1 VTDPNPALPLTE
13 RIEQTGVLVS
23 ARLAEHALVRA
34 AATCALLTQITAAR
48 STTAFWH
55 ALGVPTRDDVNELR
69 EYLALVRYRVETLR
83 RERGA

>member
-13 RIEQTGVLVS
+13 RIEQTSVLVS
-23 ARLAEHALVRA
+23 ARLADHALVRG
-34 AATCALLTQITAAR
+34 AATCALLTQVALAR

-69 EYLALVRYRVETLR
+69 EYLALVQYRVETLR
-83 RERGA
+83 REGGA

>member
-1 VTDPNPALPLTE
+1 MTDPDAALSLTE
-13 RIEQTGVLVS
+13 RIERTGVLVS
-23 ARLAEHALVRA
+23 ARLAEYSLVRA
-34 AATCALLTQITAAR
+34 AANCTLHTQIALAR

-69 EYLALVRYRVETLR
+69 EYLALARYRVETLR

>member
-1 VTDPNPALPLTE
+1 MTDPNPALPLTE

-23 ARLAEHALVRA
+23 ARLAEHSLVRA
-34 AATCALLTQITAAR
+34 AANCALLTQIALAR